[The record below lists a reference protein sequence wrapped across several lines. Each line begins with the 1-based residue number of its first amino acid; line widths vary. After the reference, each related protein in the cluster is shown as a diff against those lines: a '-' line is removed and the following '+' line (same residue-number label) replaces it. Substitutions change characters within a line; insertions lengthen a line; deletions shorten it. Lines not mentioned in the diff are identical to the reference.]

1 MDNLFWI
8 IIWIIEH
15 NDVFLQ
21 TVKRVKR
28 NTLIMIEN
36 PFITYGYESAAYFCD
51 RKSETHELVTAL
63 TNGNHVALIS
73 PRRMGKT
80 GLIRHCFTQPEI
92 QDNYY
97 TFLIDIYATKNLQ
110 DMVYRIGQSIVK
122 RLKPRGQS
130 AIDGFLRFVT
140 SLRTGISFDGQ
151 GNASWNLGIG
161 DIKSPDFTLEE
172 IFNYLKSADKKCI
185 VAIDEFQTI
194 ANYPEQNVEEQ
205 MRTYVQDC
213 RNAVFVFSGSQ
224 KSMMSEMFSSP
235 ARPFYQSVSLMFLKP
250 VALTEYETFAKGHFE
265 NAGKQI
271 APDVVKAIYSRFDGT
286 TWYLQK
292 VLNQLF
298 ATKDQV
304 SVDDVDKAVEQIINQ
319 NEEAY
324 KDLLYQLTARQ
335 RDLLIAVSREG
346 KARQITGSAFIKHYN
361 LSSAS
366 SVQKSAQSLM
376 EKQLLTHQQGVY
388 EVYDKFMSEWLCL

>member
-1 MDNLFWI
+1 MML
-8 IIWIIEH
+8 
-15 NDVFLQ
+15 
-21 TVKRVKR
+21 
-28 NTLIMIEN
+28 EN

-51 RKSETHELVTAL
+51 RKEETEQLLRFIDELITMV
-63 TNGNHVALIS
+63 TNGNHAALIS

-80 GLIRHCFTQPEI
+80 GLIQHCFAQKEI
-92 QDNYY
+92 QDHYY

-110 DMVYRIGQSIVK
+110 DMVYRMGQGIVN
-122 RLKPRGQS
+122 RLKSRGQS
-130 AIDGFLRFVT
+130 AIDSFLRFVT

-151 GNASWNLGIG
+151 GNASWNLGMG

-172 IFNYLKSADKKCI
+172 IFNYLKAADKKCI
-185 VAIDEFQTI
+185 VAIDEFQAI
-194 ANYPEQNVEEQ
+194 KDYPEQNVEEL

-213 RNAVFVFSGSQ
+213 RNAVFVFAGSQ

-250 VALTEYETFAKGHFE
+250 VALPEYEVFAKRHFE
-265 NAGKQI
+265 KAGKQV
-271 APDVVKAIYSRFDGT
+271 ADGVVKAIYERFEGT

-298 ATKDQV
+298 ATRD
-304 SVDDVDKAVEQIINQ
+304 SVVISDVDKAVEQIIHQ

-324 KDLLYQLTARQ
+324 KDLLYQMTARQ
-335 RDLLIAVSREG
+335 RDLLVAVSREG
-346 KARQITGSAFIKHYN
+346 KAKQITGAAFIKRYH

-366 SVQKSAQSLM
+366 SVQKSAQALM
-376 EKQLLTHQQGVY
+376 EKQLLTQQQGIY
-388 EVYDKFMSEWLCL
+388 EVYDRFMSEWLREL

>member
-1 MDNLFWI
+1 M
-8 IIWIIEH
+8 
-15 NDVFLQ
+15 
-21 TVKRVKR
+21 T
-28 NTLIMIEN
+28 EN

-51 RKSETHELVTAL
+51 RKNETKELVTML

-80 GLIRHCFTQPEI
+80 GLIHHCFAQKEI
-92 QDNYY
+92 QAQYY

-110 DMVYRIGQSIVK
+110 DMVYRMGQGIVN
-122 RLKPRGQS
+122 RLKNRGQS
-130 AIDGFLRFVT
+130 AVDGFLRFVT

-151 GNASWNLGIG
+151 GNASWNLGLG

-172 IFNYLKSADKKCI
+172 IFNYLKAADKKCI
-185 VAIDEFQTI
+185 VAIDEFQAI
-194 ANYPEQNVEEQ
+194 NDYPEANVEGL

-250 VALTEYETFAKGHFE
+250 VALPEYEIFAQKHFDK
-265 NAGKQI
+265 AGKTV
-271 APDVVKAIYSRFDGT
+271 ADGVVKAIYERFDGT

-298 ATKDQV
+298 ATKDSVIV
-304 SVDDVDKAVEQIINQ
+304 SDVEKAVEQIINQ

-324 KDLLYQLTARQ
+324 KDILYQLTTRQ
-335 RDLLIAVSREG
+335 RDLLVAVSREG
-346 KARQITGSAFIKHYN
+346 KAKQITGAPFVKRNH
-361 LSSAS
+361 LFSSS
-366 SVQKSAQSLM
+366 SVQKSAQALVD
-376 EKQLLTHQQGVY
+376 KQLLTHQQGIY
-388 EVYDKFMSEWLCL
+388 EVYDKFMSEWLRHS

>member
-1 MDNLFWI
+1 MYLC
-8 IIWIIEH
+8 
-15 NDVFLQ
+15 Q
-21 TVKRVKR
+21 RKRCLLV
-28 NTLIMIEN
+28 MIEN
-36 PFITYGYESAAYFCD
+36 PFITFGYESAAFFCD
-51 RKSETHELVTAL
+51 RKAETHELVTML
-63 TNGNHVALIS
+63 TNGNHAALIS

-80 GLIRHCFTQPEI
+80 GLIRHCFAQKEI
-92 QDNYY
+92 QERYY

-110 DMVYRIGQSIVK
+110 DMVYRMGQGIVN

-151 GNASWNLGIG
+151 GNASWNVGVG
-161 DIKSPDFTLEE
+161 DIKSPSFTLEE
-172 IFNYLKSADKKCI
+172 IFNYLKATDRKCI
-185 VAIDEFQTI
+185 VAIDEFQAI
-194 ANYPEQNVEEQ
+194 NDYPEQNVEEL

-213 RNAVFVFSGSQ
+213 RNAVFIFSGSQ

-250 VALTEYETFAKGHFE
+250 VALQEYEVFAKGHFE
-265 NAGKQI
+265 KAGKQI
-271 APDVVKAIYSRFDGT
+271 ANDVVRAIYERFDGT

-298 ATKDQV
+298 ATKDCAIV
-304 SVDDVDKAVEQIINQ
+304 SDVDEAVQQIINQ

-324 KDLLYQLTARQ
+324 KDVLYQLTARQ
-335 RDLLIAVSREG
+335 RDLLVAVSREG
-346 KARQITGSAFIKHYN
+346 KAKQITGMAFVKRYH

-366 SVQKSAQSLM
+366 SVQKSAQALM
-376 EKQLLTHQQGVY
+376 EKQLLTHQQGIY
-388 EVYDKFMSEWLCL
+388 EVYDKFMSEWLQKC

>member
-1 MDNLFWI
+1 
-8 IIWIIEH
+8 
-15 NDVFLQ
+15 
-21 TVKRVKR
+21 
-28 NTLIMIEN
+28 MIEN

-51 RKSETHELVTAL
+51 RKAETHELTTL
-63 TNGNHVALIS
+63 FTNGNHTALIS

-80 GLIRHCFTQPEI
+80 GLIHHCFAQQEV
-92 QDNYY
+92 QEHYY
-97 TFLIDIYATKNLQ
+97 TFLIDIYATKNMQ
-110 DMVYRIGQSIVK
+110 DMVYRMGKAIVN

-151 GNASWNLGIG
+151 GNASWNVGLG

-172 IFNYLKSADKKCI
+172 IFNYLKAADKKCI
-185 VAIDEFQTI
+185 VAIDEFQAI
-194 ANYPEQNVEEQ
+194 NDYPEQNVEEL
-205 MRTYVQDC
+205 MRTYVQNC

-235 ARPFYQSVSLMFLKP
+235 ARPFYQSVSMMFLNP
-250 VALTEYETFAKGHFE
+250 VALSEYEAFAKRHFE

-271 APDVVKAIYSRFDGT
+271 ADGVVRSIYERFDGT

-298 ATKDQV
+298 ATKDDV
-304 SVDDVDKAVEQIINQ
+304 AISDVDKAVEQIINQ

-324 KDLLYQLTARQ
+324 KDLLYQLTVRQ
-335 RDLLIAVSREG
+335 RNLLVAISRQG
-346 KARQITGSAFIKHYN
+346 KAQQITGIAFVQN
-361 LSSAS
+361 NSLGSAS
-366 SVQKSAQSLM
+366 SVQKSALALI
-376 EKQLLTHQQGVY
+376 EKQLVTQQQGVY
-388 EVYDKFMSEWLCL
+388 EVYDKFMSEWLRR

>member
-1 MDNLFWI
+1 M
-8 IIWIIEH
+8 
-15 NDVFLQ
+15 V
-21 TVKRVKR
+21 
-28 NTLIMIEN
+28 IEN

-51 RKSETHELVTAL
+51 RKSETQELVTMLA
-63 TNGNHVALIS
+63 NGNHAALIS

-80 GLIRHCFTQPEI
+80 GLIRHCFAQKEI
-92 QDNYY
+92 QDRYY

-110 DMVYRIGQSIVK
+110 DMVYRMGQGIVS
-122 RLKPRGQS
+122 RLKSRGQA

-172 IFNYLKSADKKCI
+172 IFNYLKAADRKCI
-185 VAIDEFQTI
+185 VAIDEFQAI
-194 ANYPEQNVEEQ
+194 ADYPEQNVEEL

-213 RNAVFVFSGSQ
+213 RNAVFIFSGSQ

-235 ARPFYQSVSLMFLKP
+235 ARPFYQSVSMMFLKP
-250 VALTEYETFAKGHFE
+250 VALPEYEVFAKGHFE
-265 NAGKQI
+265 KAGKQI
-271 APDVVKAIYSRFDGT
+271 SDGVVEAIYKRFDGT

-298 ATKDQV
+298 ATNENV
-304 SVDDVDKAVEQIINQ
+304 SVGDVDKAVEQIISQ
-319 NEEAY
+319 NEDAY
-324 KDLLYQLTARQ
+324 KDVLYQLTARQ
-335 RDLLIAVSREG
+335 RDLLVAVSREG
-346 KARQITGSAFIKHYN
+346 KARQITGMSFVKRYH

-366 SVQKSAQSLM
+366 SVQKSAQALM

-388 EVYDKFMSEWLCL
+388 EVYDKFMSEWLQN

>member
-1 MDNLFWI
+1 
-8 IIWIIEH
+8 
-15 NDVFLQ
+15 
-21 TVKRVKR
+21 
-28 NTLIMIEN
+28 MIEN
-36 PFITYGYESAAYFCD
+36 PFLTYGYESAEYFCD
-51 RKSETHELVTAL
+51 RKAETRELITQL
-63 TNGNHVALIS
+63 TNGNHAALIS

-80 GLIRHCFTQPEI
+80 GLIHHCFAQREI
-92 QDNYY
+92 QEHYY

-110 DMVYRIGQSIVK
+110 DMVYRMGQSIVN
-122 RLKPRGQS
+122 RLKTRGQS

-151 GNASWNLGIG
+151 GNASWNIGLG

-172 IFNYLKSADKKCI
+172 IFNYLKAADKRCI
-185 VAIDEFQTI
+185 VAIDEFQAITD
-194 ANYPEQNVEEQ
+194 YPEQNIEEL

-250 VALTEYETFAKGHFE
+250 VALSEYEIFAREHFE
-265 NAGKQI
+265 KAGKQI
-271 APDVVKAIYSRFDGT
+271 ADNVVRTIYERFDGT

-292 VLNQLF
+292 VFNQLF
-298 ATKDQV
+298 ATKDSVIV
-304 SVDDVDKAVEQIINQ
+304 SDVDKAVEQIISQ

-324 KDLLYQLTARQ
+324 KDLLFQLTARQ
-335 RDLLIAVSREG
+335 RDLLVAVSREN
-346 KARQITGSAFIKHYN
+346 KAKQITGMTFVKRYH

-366 SVQKSAQSLM
+366 SVQKSAQSLI
-376 EKQLLTHQQGVY
+376 EKQLLTQQQGVY
-388 EVYDKFMSEWLCL
+388 EVYDKFLSEWLSKS

>member
-1 MDNLFWI
+1 MSQVNVGLKDIF
-8 IIWIIEH
+8 
-15 NDVFLQ
+15 
-21 TVKRVKR
+21 
-28 NTLIMIEN
+28 IMTEN

-51 RKSETHELVTAL
+51 RKAETHDLITIL
-63 TNGNHVALIS
+63 TNGNHAALIS

-80 GLIRHCFTQPEI
+80 GLIHHCFAQKEI
-92 QDNYY
+92 QDHYY

-110 DMVYRIGQSIVK
+110 DMVYRLGQGIVN
-122 RLKPRGQS
+122 RLKTRGQ
-130 AIDGFLRFVT
+130 AAVDGFLRFVT

-151 GNASWNLGIG
+151 GNASWNMGIG
-161 DIKSPDFTLEE
+161 DIKSPNFTLEE
-172 IFNYLKSADKKCI
+172 IFNYLKSVDKKCI

-194 ANYPEQNVEEQ
+194 ADYPEKNVEEL

-250 VALTEYETFAKGHFE
+250 VAVLEYEAFAKKHF
-265 NAGKQI
+265 NKAGKQI
-271 APDVVKAIYSRFDGT
+271 ADGVVSAIYERFDGT

-298 ATKDQV
+298 ATKDDVTV
-304 SVDDVDKAVEQIINQ
+304 SDVDIAVGQIINQ

-324 KDLLYQLTARQ
+324 KDILYQLTVRQ
-335 RDLLIAVSREG
+335 RDLLVAVSREG
-346 KARQITGSAFIKHYN
+346 KARQITGAAFVKRYH

-366 SVQKSAQSLM
+366 SVQKSAQALM
-376 EKQLLTHQQGVY
+376 EKQLLTHQQGIY
-388 EVYDKFMSEWLCL
+388 EIYDKFMSEWLRV

>member
-1 MDNLFWI
+1 M
-8 IIWIIEH
+8 
-15 NDVFLQ
+15 
-21 TVKRVKR
+21 T
-28 NTLIMIEN
+28 EN
-36 PFITYGYESAAYFCD
+36 PFITYGYESADYFCD
-51 RKSETHELVTAL
+51 RRAETSELL
-63 TNGNHVALIS
+63 TLLANGNHTALIS

-80 GLIRHCFTQPEI
+80 GLISHCFAQPEVSSR
-92 QDNYY
+92 YH

-110 DMVYRIGQSIVK
+110 DMVYRMGKSIVA
-122 RLKPRGQS
+122 RLKPHGQS

-151 GNASWNLGIG
+151 GNASWNIGLG

-172 IFNYLKSADKKCI
+172 IFNYLQAADRRCI
-185 VAIDEFQTI
+185 VAIDEFQ
-194 ANYPEQNVEEQ
+194 AVAEYPEHNVEEL
-205 MRTYVQDC
+205 MRTYVQQC

-250 VALTEYETFAKGHFE
+250 VPLPEYEIFARRHFE
-265 NAGKQI
+265 KAGKQI
-271 APDVVKAIYSRFDGT
+271 ADGVVSDIYERFDGT

-298 ATKDQV
+298 ATKDNVTCSDV
-304 SVDDVDKAVEQIINQ
+304 SPAVEQIIGQ

-324 KDLLYQLTARQ
+324 KDVLYQLTARQ
-335 RDLLIAVSREG
+335 RDLLVAVSREG
-346 KARQITGSAFIKHYN
+346 KARQITGMQFVKRHHLA
-361 LSSAS
+361 SAS
-366 SVQKSAQSLM
+366 SVQKSAQALV

-388 EVYDKFMSEWLCL
+388 EVYDKFMSEWLCRRAL

>member
-1 MDNLFWI
+1 M
-8 IIWIIEH
+8 
-15 NDVFLQ
+15 
-21 TVKRVKR
+21 T
-28 NTLIMIEN
+28 EN

-51 RKSETHELVTAL
+51 RKAETHDLITIL
-63 TNGNHVALIS
+63 TNGNHAALIS

-80 GLIRHCFTQPEI
+80 GLIHHCFAQKEI
-92 QDNYY
+92 QDHYY

-110 DMVYRIGQSIVK
+110 DMVYRLGQGIVN
-122 RLKPRGQS
+122 RLKTRGQ
-130 AIDGFLRFVT
+130 AAVDGFLRFVT

-151 GNASWNLGIG
+151 GNASWNMGIG
-161 DIKSPDFTLEE
+161 DIKSPNFTLEE

-194 ANYPEQNVEEQ
+194 ADYPEKNVEEL

-250 VALTEYETFAKGHFE
+250 VAVLEYEAFAKKHF
-265 NAGKQI
+265 NKAGKQI
-271 APDVVKAIYSRFDGT
+271 ADGVVSAIYERFDGT

-298 ATKDQV
+298 ATKDDVTV
-304 SVDDVDKAVEQIINQ
+304 SDVDIAVGQIINQ

-324 KDLLYQLTARQ
+324 KDILYQLTVRQ
-335 RDLLIAVSREG
+335 RDLLVAVSREG
-346 KARQITGSAFIKHYN
+346 KARQITGAAFVKRYH

-366 SVQKSAQSLM
+366 SVQKSAQALM
-376 EKQLLTHQQGVY
+376 EKQLLTHQQGIY
-388 EVYDKFMSEWLCL
+388 EVYDKFMSEWLRI

>member
-1 MDNLFWI
+1 
-8 IIWIIEH
+8 
-15 NDVFLQ
+15 
-21 TVKRVKR
+21 
-28 NTLIMIEN
+28 MIEN

-51 RKSETHELVTAL
+51 RKSETHELVSLL
-63 TNGNHVALIS
+63 TNGNHTALIS

-80 GLIRHCFTQPEI
+80 GLIHHCFAQKDI
-92 QDNYY
+92 QDRYY

-110 DMVYRIGQSIVK
+110 DMVYRMGQGIVN

-151 GNASWNLGIG
+151 GNASWNIGVG
-161 DIKSPDFTLEE
+161 DIQSPNFTLEE
-172 IFNYLKSADKKCI
+172 IFNYLKAADRKCI
-185 VAIDEFQTI
+185 VAIDEFQAITD
-194 ANYPEQNVEEQ
+194 YPEQNIEELL
-205 MRTYVQDC
+205 RTYVQDC
-213 RNAVFVFSGSQ
+213 RNAIFVFSGSQ

-250 VALTEYETFAKGHFE
+250 VALQEYETFANNHFE
-265 NAGKQI
+265 KAGKQI
-271 APDVVKAIYSRFDGT
+271 ADGVVSAIYERFDGT

-298 ATKDQV
+298 ATKDDVVV
-304 SVDDVDKAVEQIINQ
+304 SDVDKAVQQIINQ

-324 KDLLYQLTARQ
+324 KDLLFQLTARQ
-335 RDLLIAVSREG
+335 RDLLVAVSCEG
-346 KARQITGSAFIKHYN
+346 KARQITGGPFVKQYH

-366 SVQKSAQSLM
+366 SVQKSARTLV

-388 EVYDKFMSEWLCL
+388 EVYDKFMSEWLSKL